1 MTYKTRNL
9 FLICATV
16 MVVTWVMTY
25 LVWAYEPTPNTLE
38 QGMRLIGLVFL
49 LAGGVIQV
57 GILAR
62 PLFLCLIRRSVRN
75 AR

>member
-16 MVVTWVMTY
+16 MVVTWVLTY
-25 LVWAYEPTPNTLE
+25 LVWAYEQTPNTLE
-38 QGMRLIGLVFL
+38 QSMRLIGLVFL
-49 LAGGVIQV
+49 LAVGVIQV

-62 PLFLCLIRRSVRN
+62 PLFLRLIRRSLRN